1 MFVLNSRTDCYLIQ
15 GDLLTDALDNNFQH
29 ICQFLTDY
37 SDGVSSSSFL
47 SIHDTLAVGMLTHL
61 YVQTTYVPLLCGLS
75 NLIAIKCPFLFL
87 VTHNDFVVHSPS
99 FSQDFI
105 CSR

>member
-1 MFVLNSRTDCYLIQ
+1 MFVLSSRTDCYLIQ

-47 SIHDTLAVGMLTHL
+47 SIHDTLAVGMLTHFWK
-61 YVQTTYVPLLCGLS
+61 V
-75 NLIAIKCPFLFL
+75 
-87 VTHNDFVVHSPS
+87 
-99 FSQDFI
+99 I
-105 CSR
+105 CSNYVCTPFVWTL